1 LLYKKQAQCFMESA
15 GEFLKAERLRK
26 NLTIKELAQRTKIGS
41 FTLVAL
47 EADNEELLP
56 PAAYVKGFIKLIA
69 RELDFNPDEVLAF
82 YETRVREEPAPA
94 QSKDL
99 KKNNWLFSLPVYAVP
114 LISGAVLLLI
124 CALYFGYKGRNSVQ
138 DVNPNAGNG
147 ADMSSVV
154 QQRDAA
160 SASEPEMASAAGQ
173 DDAQEAGADN
183 ASAAGNPFTVRFD
196 ARERSWMRFTVD
208 DKHVFQVMLKPG
220 ETYSVNAVSGI
231 KVRIG
236 NPGGLSIFYNDKPVI
251 LQGKRGAPVDV
262 SFPEASKKYPISS
275 H

>member
-1 LLYKKQAQCFMESA
+1 MESA

-47 EADNEELLP
+47 EAGNEELLP

-69 RELDFNPDEVLAF
+69 RELEFNPDEVLAF
-82 YETRVREEPAPA
+82 YEKRIREEHPPSQA
-94 QSKDL
+94 KDL
-99 KKNNWLFSLPVYAVP
+99 KKNTWLFPLPVYAVP
-114 LISGAVLLLI
+114 LISGAVLLLL

-138 DVNPNAGNG
+138 DGIPNAGNG

-160 SASEPEMASAAGQ
+160 SAPEPEMAPSSGQ
-173 DDAQEAGADN
+173 GDAQESGADN

-208 DKHVFQVMLKPG
+208 SKHVFQVMLKPG

-236 NPGGLSIFYNDKPVI
+236 NPGGLSIFFNDKPVT
-251 LQGKRGAPVDV
+251 LQSKRGVPVDL
-262 SFPEASKKYPISS
+262 SFPEAPQKKSISS